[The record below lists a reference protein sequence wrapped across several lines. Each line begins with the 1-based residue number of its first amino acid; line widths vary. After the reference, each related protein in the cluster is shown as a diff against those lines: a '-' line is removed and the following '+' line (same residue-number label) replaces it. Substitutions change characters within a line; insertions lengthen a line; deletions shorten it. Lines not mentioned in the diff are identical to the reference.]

1 MIGERSWFFN
11 IFLAEDDKTDTILY
25 SVREDSM
32 KDKKTE
38 DSQRIISI
46 EKYKKKRTASQ
57 KTATGDVL
65 QTTPKKRGDTASILV
80 FKQKH
85 KVVPD
90 QKEYP
95 VSLEGLEK
103 NIIYM
108 NNYLKSGGDLS
119 GKNTSPNPSRTPIE
133 NNTSDGRVFEDG
145 NIVMM
150 DEYLKRKTS
159 EHPESIDWER
169 TMAPPSSGFHKLT
182 AAVAVA
188 VLAIFVFQY
197 VSHDKRELAGEKDI
211 VRVEGNFLGDKQS
224 NQRELLGDRGEAQ
237 RGLQSLPAGASS
249 SSVNQLGS
257 AIISAGRKPTQEEKL
272 NGY

>member
-1 MIGERSWFFN
+1 MIGGRSWFFN

-38 DSQRIISI
+38 DSQRVISI

-85 KVVPD
+85 KTISD

-95 VSLEGLEK
+95 VSLEGLEE

-108 NNYLKSGGDLS
+108 NNYLKSAGHLS
-119 GKNTSPNPSRTPIE
+119 GKNTSPNSSGTPIE
-133 NNTSDGRVFEDG
+133 NNTSGRRVSEDG

-150 DEYLKRKTS
+150 DEYLKRKTA
-159 EHPESIDWER
+159 EHPESIDWEK
-169 TMAPPSSGFHKLT
+169 TMASQSSGFRKLT

-188 VLAIFVFQY
+188 VLAFFVFQY
-197 VSHDKRELAGEKDI
+197 VSHDNKRKLAGEKNI
-211 VRVEGNFLGDKQS
+211 VRVGG
-224 NQRELLGDRGEAQ
+224 ELLGNGEEAQ
-237 RGLQSLPAGASS
+237 RGLQSLPARDSS
-249 SSVNQLGS
+249 LSVNQFGS
-257 AIISAGRKPTQEEKL
+257 AIISAGRKPTQKEKL